1 MCQSQQS
8 AQSFDSS
15 TETAHISYLH
25 SLPHCQNKRLSD
37 FEEHSANMKAS
48 IVTNMLA
55 FSLMGMASAYTV
67 SSSSSRKVFL
77 ETCTSTIASAAFLQ
91 VATPSPSLAFDG
103 TGSSAYAGKN
113 AASKAELKKSYQT
126 RIIADVKDFKA
137 LGTAILNGETEGRAW
152 GNFFIEFQRREPD
165 ENGRAY
171 AAQVDLVGNKDLSG
185 CGTLLAGSYAK
196 PGKPADGLPSTKAY
210 NAVAKAFDPIKV
222 AGKKGDAAKAKST
235 WLKAGELLS
244 AYLETV
250 ELPSSLSDP
259 LYD

>member
-1 MCQSQQS
+1 
-8 AQSFDSS
+8 
-15 TETAHISYLH
+15 
-25 SLPHCQNKRLSD
+25 
-37 FEEHSANMKAS
+37 MKTS
-48 IVTNMLA
+48 IVTKLIA
-55 FSLMGMASAYTV
+55 FGVVGMTSAYTV

-77 ETCTSTIASAAFLQ
+77 ETCKSTIASAAFLQ
-91 VATPSPSLAFDG
+91 VAAPLPSFAFDG
-103 TGSSAYAGKN
+103 SGSSAYNGKN
-113 AASKAELKKSYQT
+113 AASKAELKKSYRT

-137 LGTAILNGETEGRAW
+137 LGTAIQNGETEGRAW

-165 ENGRAY
+165 EYGRAY

-196 PGKPADGLPSTKAY
+196 PGKPADGLPSIKAY
-210 NAVAKAFDPIKV
+210 NTVAKTFDPIKA
-222 AGKKGDAAKAKST
+222 AGKKGDAAKSNIA
-235 WLKAGELLS
+235 WLKASELLS